1 MKILFWKF
9 WFVCQIRQFY
19 PFKIESTTQSS
30 VKGRFL
36 NTTWFDRMYSGQMIS
51 WSTSHKQCFSSAVG
65 GLWVWFTKN
74 AHWPCKLT
82 PVTLLPLC
90 VSPPQPDHSTPVT
103 AVLALPTGY
112 NYSVFCC
119 SPFSLSL
126 SHLSSVSLSPA
137 GSWHQRPGGGPQ
149 GPCFVFTTCWTLLT
163 APLLWTGRGAV
174 MGKGKGKGRRGC
186 YWMPRP
192 LG

>member
-1 MKILFWKF
+1 
-9 WFVCQIRQFY
+9 
-19 PFKIESTTQSS
+19 
-30 VKGRFL
+30 
-36 NTTWFDRMYSGQMIS
+36 MI
-51 WSTSHKQCFSSAVG
+51 WLYIQWPDDLLKHFPQTVLQRAVG

-90 VSPPQPDHSTPVT
+90 VSSPQPDHSAPVT

-119 SPFSLSL
+119 SPFSLS
-126 SHLSSVSLSPA
+126 HLFSVSLSLA
-137 GSWHQRPGGGPQ
+137 ESWHQGPGGGPQ
-149 GPCFVFTTCWTLLT
+149 GPCFVFTTRWTLLT
-163 APLLWTGRGAV
+163 APRLWTGRGGGD
-174 MGKGKGKGRRGC
+174 GKGEREGMEGGVT